1 MPPAALAASA
11 QVLTRCWPE
20 VLPWDRSDLRLPQ
33 SQKVHQ
39 EALLR
44 ATDVAWTRRHR
55 AGRATRRS
63 SPGERSRMAHADSN
77 DSTMT
82 SSQEEDPKQTVVSEN
97 SRKRKRLSAV
107 LDKLAI
113 QVERRGNSDDD
124 SSRTAAPGRAS
135 PDVDGESSS
144 NGSSADCDRTLGE
157 APLRFDHVLHP
168 KQPARVPSAEPAAMP
183 SPPRTAEKRFLVGP
197 CSLQS
202 PEERGVLSSIERRCS
217 PRDDDDASRCT
228 PSKSPRNGLF
238 TPPTSDSATSAG
250 TDAGSAESHRGMPSP
265 DVVDDEEGFLN
276 GSAGDLFLADPAPQ
290 TASPLPFLES
300 RSAMGRPSSKQP
312 ALPPPTFPICNCR
325 HCRLLAGHA
334 ASGRFGAHHPPPLV
348 IPWDDQDRRFLEG
361 IKPSSPVSPLT
372 PVSPVQPVGVL
383 EVLQAHLL
391 PEVVRRRAYSDPES
405 HWEAATPVPP
415 AEAAR
420 TTDAVPPPRPLR
432 VSQLL
437 NKSTGPCPDSPMP
450 QDCPLDLSVKCE
462 PSSPRLSEPDVSPV
476 DLVRGGP
483 VFPKSPAC
491 DSGQPPV
498 DRGAAAKSRLQERRE
513 AFRRTPTSTT
523 ERDKPARRARASSA
537 ALVASSDAGGRSP
550 RAYVCPVCSQMFTQ
564 HDRLAKH
571 MASRHKAKPTEQQA
585 TRDGG
590 PHDDAS
596 STTKA
601 YVCDVCKRSFARSD
615 MLTRHMRLHTGI
627 KPYTCKVCGQV
638 FSRSDHLS
646 THQRTHTGEKP
657 YKCPLCPYAA
667 CRRDMITRHM
677 RTHAR
682 YELPDSSSSSLDD
695 DSPKARDGAKRSG
708 ASQRRSVSPSAPGS
722 AALDGDALA
731 LRDSFGYVPRSQDAV
746 LHSTV
751 PLVKEEANRL

>member
-1 MPPAALAASA
+1 
-11 QVLTRCWPE
+11 
-20 VLPWDRSDLRLPQ
+20 
-33 SQKVHQ
+33 
-39 EALLR
+39 
-44 ATDVAWTRRHR
+44 
-55 AGRATRRS
+55 
-63 SPGERSRMAHADSN
+63 MAHADSN

-82 SSQEEDPKQTVVSEN
+82 SSQEEDPKQTTAVVSEN

-144 NGSSADCDRTLGE
+144 NGSSADCDRPLEETQ
-157 APLRFDHVLHP
+157 LRFDHALHSKEP
-168 KQPARVPSAEPAAMP
+168 SRVPSGDAAVMP
-183 SPPRTAEKRFLVGP
+183 SPPRTAEKSFLVGP
-197 CSLQS
+197 CSLKS
-202 PEERGVLSSIERRCS
+202 PEERGILSAIERRCS
-217 PRDDDDASRCT
+217 PQDDDDDASRCT

-250 TDAGSAESHRGMPSP
+250 TGSAESHRGMPSP
-265 DVVDDEEGFLN
+265 DVEDDEEGFLN
-276 GSAGDLFLADPAPQ
+276 GSADDLFLADPAPK

-300 RSAMGRPSSKQP
+300 RSALGKPSSKQP

-348 IPWDDQDRRFLEG
+348 IPWDDAHQERRFLEG
-361 IKPSSPVSPLT
+361 VKLLPSSPVSPLT

-383 EVLQAHLL
+383 DVLQAHLL
-391 PEVVRRRAYSDPES
+391 PEMARRRAYSDPEA
-405 HWEAATPVPP
+405 HWEAATPVPLT
-415 AEAAR
+415 EAAR
-420 TTDAVPPPRPLR
+420 TTDSVQPPRPLR

-437 NKSTGPCPDSPMP
+437 NKSTGSAAEPQMP
-450 QDCPLDLSVKCE
+450 QDCPLDLSVKFE
-462 PSSPRLSEPDVSPV
+462 PSSPRLVVPDVSPV
-476 DLVRGGP
+476 DLVLGGP
-483 VFPKSPAC
+483 LFPKALAC
-491 DSGQPPV
+491 DSGQPEPPLE
-498 DRGAAAKSRLQERRE
+498 RCAAAKSRLQERRE

-523 ERDKPARRARASSA
+523 EREKPARRARASSA
-537 ALVASSDAGGRSP
+537 ALVASSEAGGRSP

-571 MASRHKAKPTEQQA
+571 MASRHKAKPSEQQA

-590 PHDDAS
+590 PQDDAS

-695 DSPKARDGAKRSG
+695 DSPKARDASKRSG
-708 ASQRRSVSPSAPGS
+708 ASQRRSVSPTVTAPSS
-722 AALDGDALA
+722 AAMDGDALA
-731 LRDSFGYVPRSQDAV
+731 FRDSFGYVQRSQDAV

>member
-1 MPPAALAASA
+1 IA

-20 VLPWDRSDLRLPQ
+20 ALPWDHSDLRLAQ
-33 SQKVHQ
+33 SQTAPQ
-39 EALLR
+39 GALRLPR

-63 SPGERSRMAHADSN
+63 SPGGRFRMAHADCN
-77 DSTMT
+77 DPNMT
-82 SSQEEDPKQTVVSEN
+82 SSQEEDPKKTTTVVSEN

-144 NGSSADCDRTLGE
+144 NGSSTDCDRPLDD
-157 APLRFDHVLHP
+157 PQLRFHHVLHP
-168 KQPARVPSAEPAAMP
+168 KEPSRVPSGEPAAMP
-183 SPPRTAEKRFLVGP
+183 SPPRTAEKSFLVGP
-197 CSLQS
+197 RSLRS

-217 PRDDDDASRCT
+217 PREDDDASRCT

-265 DVVDDEEGFLN
+265 GAEDDEEAFLN
-276 GSAGDLFLADPAPQ
+276 GSADDLFLADPAPK

-300 RSAMGRPSSKQP
+300 RSALSKPSSKQP

-348 IPWDDQDRRFLEG
+348 IPWDDAHQDRRFLEG
-361 IKPSSPVSPLT
+361 VKLLPSSPVSPLT

-383 EVLQAHLL
+383 DVLQAHLL
-391 PEVVRRRAYSDPES
+391 PEMVRRRAYSDPEA
-405 HWEAATPVPP
+405 HWEAATPVPT
-415 AEAAR
+415 AETAR
-420 TTDAVPPPRPLR
+420 TSDAVQPPRPLR

-437 NKSTGPCPDSPMP
+437 NKSTGPATESPMP

-462 PSSPRLSEPDVSPV
+462 PSSPRLAVPDVSPV
-476 DLVRGGP
+476 DLVLGGP
-483 VFPKSPAC
+483 LFPKTPAC
-491 DSGQPPV
+491 DSGQPEPPV
-498 DRGAAAKSRLQERRE
+498 ERCAAAKSRLQERRE

-523 ERDKPARRARASSA
+523 EREKPARRPRAAST
-537 ALVASSDAGGRSP
+537 ALVASSEAGGRNP

-571 MASRHKAKPTEQQA
+571 MASRHKAKPSEQPA

-590 PHDDAS
+590 PQDDAS

-695 DSPKARDGAKRSG
+695 DSPKAREAGKRSG
-708 ASQRRSVSPSAPGS
+708 PSQRRSVSPTATAPSS

-731 LRDSFGYVPRSQDAV
+731 LRDR
-746 LHSTV
+746 
-751 PLVKEEANRL
+751 

>member
-1 MPPAALAASA
+1 MA

-113 QVERRGNSDDD
+113 QVERGETPDDD
-124 SSRTAAPGRAS
+124 SSRNCGTWPRVSGRGRREQQQRQQRRLRPDAGRGRCAS
-135 PDVDGESSS
+135 TTCCTRSS
-144 NGSSADCDRTLGE
+144 RLGCR
-157 APLRFDHVLHP
+157 PLSRP
-168 KQPARVPSAEPAAMP
+168 RCRA
-183 SPPRTAEKRFLVGP
+183 PPRTAEKRFLVGP
-197 CSLQS
+197 APCRA
-202 PEERGVLSSIERRCS
+202 PKRGGCCRPSKGAVVQ
-217 PRDDDDASRCT
+217 RDDDDASRCT

-348 IPWDDQDRRFLEG
+348 IPWDDQDRRYLEG

-437 NKSTGPCPDSPMP
+437 NKSTGPCPDSQMP

-731 LRDSFGYVPRSQDAV
+731 LRDR
-746 LHSTV
+746 
-751 PLVKEEANRL
+751 